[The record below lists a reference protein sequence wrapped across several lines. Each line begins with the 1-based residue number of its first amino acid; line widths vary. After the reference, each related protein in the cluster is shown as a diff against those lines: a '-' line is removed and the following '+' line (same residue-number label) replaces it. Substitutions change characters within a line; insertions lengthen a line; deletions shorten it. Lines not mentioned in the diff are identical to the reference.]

1 MLALAIMP
9 LVVLLLLALLS
20 ATLIVVTVHGDSMA
34 PALLPGDRVLVLR
47 RWATRRLKRGDV
59 VVARVDLPLG
69 GRLLIKRIGALGGDR
84 AVSRNQEIILS
95 DREVFL
101 VGDHREAS
109 FDSRQYGAFPIDGV
123 IGRSIHHFPARRA
136 AAGD

>member
-1 MLALAIMP
+1 MPALAIVP
-9 LVVLLLLALLS
+9 LALLLLLAVLP
-20 ATLIVVTVHGDSMA
+20 ATFIIVTVRGSSMA
-34 PALLPGDRVLVLR
+34 PSLLPGDRVLVLR

-59 VVARVDLPLG
+59 VVARVSLPPG
-69 GRLLIKRIGALGGDR
+69 ERLLIKRIGALGGDR
-84 AVSRNQEIILS
+84 AVSQNRELILS

-109 FDSRQYGAFPIDGV
+109 FDSRQYGAFLIDGV

-136 AAGD
+136 VVED